1 MTCSGALR
9 LERNLAALAPKGRL
23 VLVGLLGGNQA
34 PLDLNLM
41 LRKRL
46 TMVGTTLRARPLED
60 KIIATGRF
68 ASQVVPWLDRGL
80 VRPIVDSVF
89 PFEEVRAGLVRLESN
104 DVFGKI
110 VLSV

>member
-1 MTCSGALR
+1 M
-9 LERNLAALAPKGRL
+9 
-23 VLVGLLGGNQA
+23 
-34 PLDLNLM
+34 
-41 LRKRL
+41 
-46 TMVGTTLRARPLED
+46 
-60 KIIATGRF
+60 
-68 ASQVVPWLDRGL
+68 PWLDRGL